1 MVEPAESHK
10 SVENPRRRRD
20 SRTAP
25 PAAPLSRRQLRDR
38 EQAEAEAEAQ
48 HRSAAAQASA
58 GLSRRELRER
68 ELDERYSER
77 PAVVDRVPDAVARPD
92 APVAPE
98 PVVEPVPAVEP
109 DPVVDTVP
117 EPDPEP
123 VVDTDPVVEPEPV
136 LEPEPTPEPELEPAI
151 ESEPESDPEPV
162 VVEAAPPKT
171 EPAADAPISRRGRR
185 ARAGAPIDVD
195 PTVTPEPSAEVTP
208 EPASE
213 PAAEAPDEP
222 AVEQAPEPAVD
233 ERMLAV
239 ANLETVPLEI
249 ELVAQHPVVEGETA
263 EHIAA
268 ETVLSAEVDFAE
280 PHVAPEPFTALAT
293 SGADEASKPVPIASP
308 RVRRS
313 VPVAEL
319 MSSSSGTFV
328 SHARSQPIKRR
339 VLAGFV
345 MMIAALFVVSLS
357 IPSLGFA
364 TPSDFQAVQSVGDV
378 TDSQN
383 LSVGEGPA
391 LNAVRD
397 DFYAEGAPGSLYSTT
412 NSYVSKESQ
421 KLAQELMAAVA
432 AGRLKGSVPDHIP
445 EIQALADGV
454 VKPDCGIDLRIL
466 QVMVIAVRSFNT
478 VAVSDINRKCTGQIE
493 GGGTSSSHYT
503 NGGGHAVDFYL
514 INGASVPGADANTVK
529 FAEILDPIMP
539 PGSNLGQGECRSSA
553 GISLNLQNFK
563 EFSDSCTHMHIDVGN
578 ATEGLNV
585 NLDTDFK

>member
-1 MVEPAESHK
+1 MVEPAESQK
-10 SVENPRRRRD
+10 NVEHPRRRRD

-48 HRSAAAQASA
+48 HRAAAAQAAA
-58 GLSRRELRER
+58 GLSRRERRER

-77 PAVVDRVPDAVARPD
+77 PAVVDRVPDAVAGPI
-92 APVAPE
+92 APVAAE
-98 PVVEPVPAVEP
+98 PVVE
-109 DPVVDTVP
+109 TV
-117 EPDPEP
+117 
-123 VVDTDPVVEPEPV
+123 PVVEPEVVPK
-136 LEPEPTPEPELEPAI
+136 PEPDVVAELVETPQ
-151 ESEPESDPEPV
+151 S
-162 VVEAAPPKT
+162 KT
-171 EPAADAPISRRGRR
+171 PPAADAPISRRGRR
-185 ARAGAPIDVD
+185 ARAAAPVDVD
-195 PTVTPEPSAEVTP
+195 ETTTPEPPAEPTP
-208 EPASE
+208 EPA
-213 PAAEAPDEP
+213 
-222 AVEQAPEPAVD
+222 PEPADD
-233 ERMLAV
+233 ERTLAV

-280 PHVAPEPFTALAT
+280 PHVAPEPISALAT
-293 SGADEASKPVPIASP
+293 SGADKAPQPVPIASP

-364 TPSDFQAVQSVGDV
+364 TPSDFAAVQSVGDV

-412 NSYVSKESQ
+412 NTYVSKESQ
-421 KLAQELMAAVA
+421 KLAQELMVAVA

-466 QVMVIAVRSFNT
+466 QVMVIAVRTFNT

-493 GGGTSSSHYT
+493 GGGTSSSHYI

-529 FAEILDPIMP
+529 FAETLDPIMP
-539 PGSNLGQGECRSSA
+539 PGSNLGQSECRASA

-563 EFSDSCTHMHIDVGN
+563 EFSDSCTHMHIDVGS

>member
-1 MVEPAESHK
+1 MVEPAESQK
-10 SVENPRRRRD
+10 NVEHPRRRRD

-48 HRSAAAQASA
+48 HRAAAAQAAA
-58 GLSRRELRER
+58 GLSRRERRER

-77 PAVVDRVPDAVARPD
+77 PAVVDRVPDAVAGPV
-92 APVAPE
+92 APVAPQPVVETVRLVEPEAVPEPDPAAEPELAPAPE
-98 PVVEPVPAVEP
+98 PVVVAELVETPQPEAPPAADAP
-109 DPVVDTVP
+109 TSRRARRARAAAPIDVDTAVTH
-117 EPDPEP
+117 EPA
-123 VVDTDPVVEPEPV
+123 
-136 LEPEPTPEPELEPAI
+136 PEPTPEP
-151 ESEPESDPEPV
+151 
-162 VVEAAPPKT
+162 AP
-171 EPAADAPISRRGRR
+171 
-185 ARAGAPIDVD
+185 
-195 PTVTPEPSAEVTP
+195 
-208 EPASE
+208 
-213 PAAEAPDEP
+213 EP
-222 AVEQAPEPAVD
+222 AVETVAETPVETVIEASGETAIEPAVD

-280 PHVAPEPFTALAT
+280 PHVAPEPISALAT
-293 SGADEASKPVPIASP
+293 SGADEAPPSVPIASP

-364 TPSDFQAVQSVGDV
+364 TPSDFAAVQSVGDV

-466 QVMVIAVRSFNT
+466 QVMVIAVRTFNT

-493 GGGTSSSHYT
+493 GGGTSSSHYI

-529 FAEILDPIMP
+529 FAETLDPIMP
-539 PGSNLGQGECRSSA
+539 PGSNLGQSECRASA

-563 EFSDSCTHMHIDVGN
+563 EFSDSCTHMHIDVGS

>member
-10 SVENPRRRRD
+10 SVEHPRRRRD

-48 HRSAAAQASA
+48 HRAGAAQASA
-58 GLSRRELRER
+58 GLSRRERRER

-77 PAVVDRVPDAVARPD
+77 PAVVDGGPDAAAQPG

-98 PVVEPVPAVEP
+98 PVVEPIPAVEP
-109 DPVVDTVP
+109 DPRAEVDTVP

-123 VVDTDPVVEPEPV
+123 VVDPVPVVEPEPV
-136 LEPEPTPEPELEPAI
+136 LEPAI
-151 ESEPESDPEPV
+151 ESEPEPDPEPV
-162 VVEAAPPKT
+162 VVETAPPKT

-195 PTVTPEPSAEVTP
+195 PTVTPEPSAETTP

-213 PAAEAPDEP
+213 PAAEATAEP
-222 AVEQAPEPAVD
+222 SVETTAEQTPEPAVD

-280 PHVAPEPFTALAT
+280 PHVAPEPFSALAT
-293 SGADEASKPVPIASP
+293 SGADEAPRPVPIASP

-364 TPSDFQAVQSVGDV
+364 TPSDFQAVQGVGDV

-432 AGRLKGSVPDHIP
+432 TGRLKGSVPDHIP

-553 GISLNLQNFK
+553 GISLNLQNFR

>member
-1 MVEPAESHK
+1 VAEPTESHQ
-10 SVENPRRRRD
+10 SVEHPRRRRD
-20 SRTAP
+20 SRSP
-25 PAAPLSRRQLRDR
+25 QPSAPLSRRQLRDR

-48 HRSAAAQASA
+48 HRAAAAQAAA
-58 GLSRRELRER
+58 GLSRRERRER
-68 ELDERYSER
+68 ELEQRYASR
-77 PAVVDRVPDAVARPD
+77 PPAVETAPDAAAQRASAQ
-92 APVAPE
+92 APEPVLETPPE
-98 PVVEPVPAVEP
+98 PVVEAEPIVETEPAPEVSTPRRARRARVET
-109 DPVVDTVP
+109 PVVEQTVP
-117 EPDPEP
+117 EPVTEP
-123 VVDTDPVVEPEPV
+123 VAEPIVGEQSAAEPV
-136 LEPEPTPEPELEPAI
+136 A
-151 ESEPESDPEPV
+151 
-162 VVEAAPPKT
+162 
-171 EPAADAPISRRGRR
+171 
-185 ARAGAPIDVD
+185 
-195 PTVTPEPSAEVTP
+195 EPSV
-208 EPASE
+208 
-213 PAAEAPDEP
+213 
-222 AVEQAPEPAVD
+222 AVD

-249 ELVAQHPVVEGETA
+249 ELVAQHPVVEVETA

-280 PHVAPEPFTALAT
+280 PHVAPEPMSALAT
-293 SGADEASKPVPIASP
+293 AGDTEVPRAVPIASP

-319 MSSSSGTFV
+319 LSSSSGTFV
-328 SHARSQPIKRR
+328 SHARLQPIKRR

-364 TPSDFQAVQSVGDV
+364 STSDFAAVQIPGDV

-391 LNAVRD
+391 LNAIRD

-412 NSYVSKESQ
+412 NTYVSKESQ
-421 KLAQELMAAVA
+421 KLAQELMVAVA
-432 AGRLKGSVPDHIP
+432 AGKLKGSVPDHIP

-466 QVMVIAVRSFNT
+466 QVIVIAVRSFDT

-514 INGASVPGADANTVK
+514 INGSSVPGADPNTVK

-539 PGSNLGQGECRSSA
+539 AGSNLGQSGCRSSA

-578 ATEGLNV
+578 ATEGLDV
-585 NLDTDFK
+585 NLDTEFK

>member
-1 MVEPAESHK
+1 MVEPAESQK
-10 SVENPRRRRD
+10 NVEQPRRRRD
-20 SRTAP
+20 SRAAP

-38 EQAEAEAEAQ
+38 EQAEAQAEAQ
-48 HRSAAAQASA
+48 RRADAAQAPA
-58 GLSRRELRER
+58 GLSRRERRER
-68 ELDERYSER
+68 ELDERYSPR
-77 PAVVDRVPDAVARPD
+77 PTDVDRVPDAVAGPV
-92 APVAPE
+92 APVASDD
-98 PVVEPVPAVEP
+98 VVELV
-109 DPVVDTVP
+109 
-117 EPDPEP
+117 
-123 VVDTDPVVEPEPV
+123 PVVEPEPV
-136 LEPEPTPEPELEPAI
+136 VVAELVETPRPEARAAVDAPPSRRARRARAAAPIEVDETATPEPAAETAAEPTPEPAVEPT
-151 ESEPESDPEPV
+151 SGP
-162 VVEAAPPKT
+162 AP
-171 EPAADAPISRRGRR
+171 EPAA
-185 ARAGAPIDVD
+185 
-195 PTVTPEPSAEVTP
+195 
-208 EPASE
+208 
-213 PAAEAPDEP
+213 
-222 AVEQAPEPAVD
+222 EPAVD

-280 PHVAPEPFTALAT
+280 PHVAPEPISALAT
-293 SGADEASKPVPIASP
+293 SGDDETVRPVPIASP

-364 TPSDFQAVQSVGDV
+364 TPSDFAAVQSVGDV

-432 AGRLKGSVPDHIP
+432 AGKFKGPLPITSP
-445 EIQALADGV
+445 
-454 VKPDCGIDLRIL
+454 
-466 QVMVIAVRSFNT
+466 RSRRWPT
-478 VAVSDINRKCTGQIE
+478 
-493 GGGTSSSHYT
+493 
-503 NGGGHAVDFYL
+503 
-514 INGASVPGADANTVK
+514 AS
-529 FAEILDPIMP
+529 
-539 PGSNLGQGECRSSA
+539 
-553 GISLNLQNFK
+553 
-563 EFSDSCTHMHIDVGN
+563 
-578 ATEGLNV
+578 
-585 NLDTDFK
+585 

>member
-1 MVEPAESHK
+1 MAEPTESQK
-10 SVENPRRRRD
+10 SVEHPRRRRD
-20 SRTAP
+20 SRTAQP
-25 PAAPLSRRQLRDR
+25 TSTLSRRQLRDR

-48 HRSAAAQASA
+48 HRPPAAQPAAA
-58 GLSRRELRER
+58 LSRRERRER
-68 ELDERYSER
+68 ELDERYADR
-77 PAVVDRVPDAVARPD
+77 PSVVETVPDAVA
-92 APVAPE
+92 APEDEIVVETVVEAELVPEPEPQPEPEPEPEPQLVIEAEPE
-98 PVVEPVPAVEP
+98 PVVEA
-109 DPVVDTVP
+109 
-117 EPDPEP
+117 EP
-123 VVDTDPVVEPEPV
+123 VV
-136 LEPEPTPEPELEPAI
+136 
-151 ESEPESDPEPV
+151 ESAEPV
-162 VVEAAPPKT
+162 VAIEPEAPS
-171 EPAADAPISRRGRR
+171 SRRGRR
-185 ARAGAPIDVD
+185 ARAEAPVVVD
-195 PTVTPEPSAEVTP
+195 EIVAEPSI
-208 EPASE
+208 
-213 PAAEAPDEP
+213 
-222 AVEQAPEPAVD
+222 APEID

-268 ETVLSAEVDFAE
+268 ETVMSAEVDFAE
-280 PHVAPEPFTALAT
+280 PHVAPEPISALAT
-293 SGADEASKPVPIASP
+293 SGDDSGPQPVPIASP

-319 MSSSSGTFV
+319 LSSSSGTFV

-364 TPSDFQAVQSVGDV
+364 TASDFASVQNIGDV

-421 KLAQELMAAVA
+421 KLAQELMVAVA
-432 AGRLKGSVPDHIP
+432 AGKFKGSAPDHIP
-445 EIQALADGV
+445 EIQALADGI

-466 QVMVIAVRSFNT
+466 QVMVIASRTFDT

-493 GGGTSSSHYT
+493 GGGTGSSHYI

-514 INGASVPGADANTVK
+514 MNGQSVPGADANTVK

-539 PGSNLGQGECRSSA
+539 AGSNLGQSECRASA

-563 EFSDSCTHMHIDVGN
+563 EFSDSCTHMHIDVGS
-578 ATEGLNV
+578 ATEGLDV

>member
-1 MVEPAESHK
+1 VVEPAESQK
-10 SVENPRRRRD
+10 NVEHPRRRRD

-48 HRSAAAQASA
+48 HRAAAAQAAA
-58 GLSRRELRER
+58 GLSRRERRER

-77 PAVVDRVPDAVARPD
+77 PAVVDRVPDAAARPV

-98 PVVEPVPAVEP
+98 PVVE
-109 DPVVDTVP
+109 TVR
-117 EPDPEP
+117 
-123 VVDTDPVVEPEPV
+123 VVEPEPV
-136 LEPEPTPEPELEPAI
+136 VEPDLVPELEPV
-151 ESEPESDPEPV
+151 V
-162 VVEAAPPKT
+162 VVELVEAPQPET
-171 EPAADAPISRRGRR
+171 PPAADAPTSRRARR
-185 ARAGAPIDVD
+185 ARAAAPIDVE
-195 PTVTPEPSAEVTP
+195 TAVTQESAPEPTP
-208 EPASE
+208 APA
-213 PAAEAPDEP
+213 PEP
-222 AVEQAPEPAVD
+222 AVETVAEAPVETVIESSGETAIEPAVD

-268 ETVLSAEVDFAE
+268 ETVLSAEVEFAA
-280 PHVAPEPFTALAT
+280 PHVVPEPISAQAAPSDISALAT
-293 SGADEASKPVPIASP
+293 SGADEAPPSVPIASP

-364 TPSDFQAVQSVGDV
+364 TPSDFAAVQSVGDV

-466 QVMVIAVRSFNT
+466 QVMVIAVRTFNT

-493 GGGTSSSHYT
+493 GGGTSSSHYI

-529 FAEILDPIMP
+529 FAETLDPIMP
-539 PGSNLGQGECRSSA
+539 PGSNLGQSECRASA

-563 EFSDSCTHMHIDVGN
+563 EFSDSCTHMHIDVGS

>member
-1 MVEPAESHK
+1 MVEPAESQK
-10 SVENPRRRRD
+10 SVEHPRRRRD

-48 HRSAAAQASA
+48 HRAAAAQAAA
-58 GLSRRELRER
+58 GLSRRQRRER

-77 PAVVDRVPDAVARPD
+77 PVVVDRVPDAVAELD
-92 APVAPE
+92 APAAPE
-98 PVVEPVPAVEP
+98 PVVEPETTVEP
-109 DPVVDTVP
+109 ESTLI
-117 EPDPEP
+117 
-123 VVDTDPVVEPEPV
+123 VEPEPAAEADTV
-136 LEPEPTPEPELEPAI
+136 VVAELVETAKPETLPAAEAPITRRSRRARSEAPIDVATPVTPEATAESTEPSPEPTPEPTA
-151 ESEPESDPEPV
+151 V
-162 VVEAAPPKT
+162 KAT
-171 EPAADAPISRRGRR
+171 EPAAEQ
-185 ARAGAPIDVD
+185 
-195 PTVTPEPSAEVTP
+195 PTEL
-208 EPASE
+208 
-213 PAAEAPDEP
+213 AAEQPTET
-222 AVEQAPEPAVD
+222 AVD
-233 ERMLAV
+233 ELMLAV

-263 EHIAA
+263 ERIAA

-280 PHVAPEPFTALAT
+280 PHLAPEPISALAAPKDISALAT
-293 SGADEASKPVPIASP
+293 SGDDEPVRPVPIASP

-328 SHARSQPIKRR
+328 SHARLQPIKRR

-364 TPSDFQAVQSVGDV
+364 TPSDFAAVQGIGDV

-432 AGRLKGSVPDHIP
+432 AGKLKGSVPDHIP

-466 QVMVIAVRSFNT
+466 QVMVIAVRTFDT
-478 VAVSDINRKCTGQIE
+478 VAVSDINRKCTNQIE
-493 GGGTSSSHYT
+493 GAGTGSSHYI

-514 INGASVPGADANTVK
+514 MNGASVPGADQNTIK
-529 FAEILDPIMP
+529 FADLLDPVMP
-539 PGSNLGQGECRSSA
+539 AGSNLGQSECRAAA
-553 GISLNLQNFK
+553 GISLNLVNFK
-563 EFSDSCTHMHIDVGN
+563 EFPDTCTHMHIDVGS
-578 ATEGLNV
+578 TTGGLNV
-585 NLDTDFK
+585 NLDRDFK

>member
-1 MVEPAESHK
+1 MVEPAESQK
-10 SVENPRRRRD
+10 NVEHPRRRRD

-48 HRSAAAQASA
+48 HRAAAAQAAA
-58 GLSRRELRER
+58 GLSRRERRER

-77 PAVVDRVPDAVARPD
+77 PAVVDRVPDAVAGPI
-92 APVAPE
+92 APVAAE
-98 PVVEPVPAVEP
+98 PVVE
-109 DPVVDTVP
+109 TV
-117 EPDPEP
+117 
-123 VVDTDPVVEPEPV
+123 PVVEPEPDV
-136 LEPEPTPEPELEPAI
+136 VAELVETPQ
-151 ESEPESDPEPV
+151 S
-162 VVEAAPPKT
+162 KT
-171 EPAADAPISRRGRR
+171 PPAADAPISRRGRR
-185 ARAGAPIDVD
+185 ARAAAPVDVD
-195 PTVTPEPSAEVTP
+195 ETTTPEPPAEPTSEPAP
-208 EPASE
+208 EPADE
-213 PAAEAPDEP
+213 KAPEP
-222 AVEQAPEPAVD
+222 AVETATEPAVD

-280 PHVAPEPFTALAT
+280 PHVAPEPISALAT
-293 SGADEASKPVPIASP
+293 SGADKAPQPVPIASP

-364 TPSDFQAVQSVGDV
+364 TPSDFAAVQSVGDV

-412 NSYVSKESQ
+412 NTYVSKESQ
-421 KLAQELMAAVA
+421 KLAQELMVAVA

-466 QVMVIAVRSFNT
+466 QVMVIAVRTFNT

-493 GGGTSSSHYT
+493 GGGTSSSHYI

-529 FAEILDPIMP
+529 FAETLDPIMP
-539 PGSNLGQGECRSSA
+539 PGSNLGQSECRASA

-563 EFSDSCTHMHIDVGN
+563 EFSDSCTHMHIDVGS